1 MAFLW
6 LRSRAN
12 QKPHKANSSLFLDE
26 ASASRRALCAKR
38 ERHRGGACE
47 FALKIRSVACGIS
60 NARGRKS
67 RYRDTG
73 RTLLWYDIVSTG
85 SPAAG
90 GRARF
95 MPPAGY
101 WVRWRRPSERAHT
114 RCAVHSDHAE
124 RWRGP
129 RAERRRGSRAE
140 RWRGPR
146 AEGRRPP
153 RQRATAVRPRPPGP
167 GVRLRL
173 RARWVPSP
181 ARGPRAGVNS
191 PGVSLGGPR
200 GHGAICRRYPS
211 W

>member
-12 QKPHKANSSLFLDE
+12 QKPHKANSS
-26 ASASRRALCAKR
+26 STRRALCAKR
-38 ERHRGGACE
+38 ERHGGGACE

-60 NARGRKS
+60 NAHGRKS

-73 RTLLWYDIVSTG
+73 RALLWYAVVSTG

-95 MPPAGY
+95 TTPPAGY
-101 WVRWRRPSERAHT
+101 WVRWRRPPERAHA
-114 RCAVHSDHAE
+114 RCAVRSDHAE

-146 AEGRRPP
+146 AERRPP
-153 RQRATAVRPRPPGP
+153 PTAAATAGNSRAAATPGP
-167 GVRLRL
+167 RGAIAITGPL
-173 RARWVPSP
+173 VPSP
-181 ARGPRAGVNS
+181 
-191 PGVSLGGPR
+191 GGRKFSWRFSGWAERPW
-200 GHGAICRRYPS
+200 RYLS

>member
-1 MAFLW
+1 MQIKNHTKRTL
-6 LRSRAN
+6 
-12 QKPHKANSSLFLDE
+12 HSS
-26 ASASRRALCAKR
+26 STRRALCAKR

-60 NARGRKS
+60 NAHGRKS

-73 RTLLWYDIVSTG
+73 RTLLWCAVVSTG

-95 MPPAGY
+95 TPPAGY

-146 AEGRRPP
+146 AERRRPP

-181 ARGPRAGVNS
+181 
-191 PGVSLGGPR
+191 GGR
-200 GHGAICRRYPS
+200 KFSWCFSGWAERLWRYPS

>member
-12 QKPHKANSSLFLDE
+12 QKPHKANSS
-26 ASASRRALCAKR
+26 STRRALCAKR
-38 ERHRGGACE
+38 ERHGGGACE

-60 NARGRKS
+60 NAHGRKS

-73 RTLLWYDIVSTG
+73 RTLLWYAVVSTG

-95 MPPAGY
+95 TTPPAGY
-101 WVRWRRPSERAHT
+101 WVRWRRPPERAHA
-114 RCAVHSDHAE
+114 RCAVRSDHAE

-146 AEGRRPP
+146 AERRPP
-153 RQRATAVRPRPPGP
+153 PRQRRATAVRPRPPGP

-173 RARWVPSP
+173 RGRLVPSP
-181 ARGPRAGVNS
+181 
-191 PGVSLGGPR
+191 GGRKFSWCFSGWAERPW
-200 GHGAICRRYPS
+200 RYPS